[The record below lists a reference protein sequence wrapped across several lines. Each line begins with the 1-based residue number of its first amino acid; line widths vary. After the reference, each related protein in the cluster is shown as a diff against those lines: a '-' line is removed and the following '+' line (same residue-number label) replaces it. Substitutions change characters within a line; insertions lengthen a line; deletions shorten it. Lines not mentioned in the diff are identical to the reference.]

1 MRSFRHGNNRKM
13 AHTHTHTQTHITH
26 YVNMEMLTV
35 LYQAAHTDREVTAN
49 RPNMTIKNKKEK
61 ICIMIEVEILAGRES
76 HAKGSRKRS

>member
-1 MRSFRHGNNRKM
+1 
-13 AHTHTHTQTHITH
+13 
-26 YVNMEMLTV
+26 MEILTV
-35 LYQAAHTDREVTAN
+35 VSYQAVHTDREVTEN